1 MSAEFPSN
9 ICFYIKLTPE
19 PSFEY
24 QVPEKAWIETHL
36 PDFYW
41 YDFDNFSEGV
51 VVDYALQM
59 LQQAQNIVLI
69 IKAEPNSPLGGVLKV
84 IPQLYRSKSQIK
96 AIFRGDHAQLQKML
110 KPLNQLLINPLE
122 DEMQSFVKLFL

>member
-1 MSAEFPSN
+1 MSPEFPSN
-9 ICFYIKLTPE
+9 ICFYIKVTPE

-24 QVPEKAWIETHL
+24 QVLEKEWTKTHL

-41 YDFDNFSEGV
+41 YDLDNFSEGV

-59 LQQAQNIVLI
+59 LQQAQNILLI
-69 IKAEPNSPLGGVLKV
+69 IKAEPNSPLGGILKI
-84 IPQLYRSKSQIK
+84 IPQLHRSKSQIK
-96 AIFRGDHAQLQKML
+96 VIFQGDHAQLQKML

-122 DEMQSFVKLFL
+122 AEMQSFVMF